1 MPNRPAETGGVT
13 AAVAVLIAYLAGLR
27 EPSVIIALTVVIG
40 FVPAAITW
48 LVVMFRRP
56 PRP

>member
-48 LVVMFRRP
+48 LVVTLRSRP
-56 PRP
+56 

>member
-48 LVVMFRRP
+48 VVVTLRSRP
-56 PRP
+56 